1 MKAPYKK
8 EFPLIIWNFHKK
20 TVALHKE
27 TEQERTN
34 MDLTPYTLEELNAR
48 IDRAESQI
56 AAGHISS
63 IEDVLQE
70 MDEDFELDEQLGQ

>member
-1 MKAPYKK
+1 
-8 EFPLIIWNFHKK
+8 
-20 TVALHKE
+20 
-27 TEQERTN
+27 

>member
-1 MKAPYKK
+1 
-8 EFPLIIWNFHKK
+8 
-20 TVALHKE
+20 
-27 TEQERTN
+27 

-63 IEDVLQE
+63 IEDVLRE
-70 MDEDFELDEQLGQ
+70 MDEDFELDEQLGSYATEHHEERHLEAV